1 MKVLNNYEKQYSQGD
16 RMDESIIVEKLL
28 EFGLTRQEAVI
39 YVCLFKSGELT
50 GYEVAKQTG
59 ISRSNVYSALAGLV
73 EKGAAYLLEGSANK
87 YTPVAIEEF
96 CDNKIR
102 SLEEQK
108 KFLLEH
114 APHMEVSKEGYITIE
129 GYRHICDKMHH
140 MLKSATQRIYMSAPA
155 HFIMKWQNELLKLTD
170 IGIKVVLITDEE
182 LEVEKSILY
191 LSGKKEEQIRLI
203 IDSQY
208 VLTGEIT
215 GKDSDT
221 CLYCGQQNFVNV
233 FKEALRNEIKLIEL
247 TEKRSEIQ

>member
-1 MKVLNNYEKQYSQGD
+1 
-16 RMDESIIVEKLL
+16 MDESTIVEKLV

-39 YVCLFKSGELT
+39 YVCLFKSGDLT

-73 EKGAAYLLEGSANK
+73 EKGAAYLVEGNASK
-87 YTPVAIEEF
+87 YTPVMIDEF

-102 SLEEQK
+102 KMEEQK
-108 KFLLEH
+108 KYLLENI
-114 APHMEVSKEGYITIE
+114 PQMKSSKEGYITIE

-140 MLKSATQRIYMSAPA
+140 MLKAAKQRIYLSAPA
-155 HFIMKWQNELLKLTD
+155 HFIMQWKAELLELTD
-170 IGIKVVLITDEE
+170 RKIKVVLITDEK
-182 LEVEKSILY
+182 LEIKKSIFY
-191 LSGKKEEQIRLI
+191 LSGKKEEQLRLI
-203 IDSQY
+203 IDSEF

-221 CLYCGQQNFVNV
+221 CLYCGQENFVNV

-247 TEKRSEIQ
+247 TEK

>member
-1 MKVLNNYEKQYSQGD
+1 
-16 RMDESIIVEKLL
+16 MDESIIVEKLL

-39 YVCLFKSGELT
+39 YMCLFKSGELT

-87 YTPVAIEEF
+87 YTPVSIEEF

-102 SLEEQK
+102 NMERQK
-108 KFLLEH
+108 QFLLENV
-114 APHMEVSKEGYITIE
+114 PHMEVSKEGYIAIE
-129 GYRHICDKMHH
+129 GYRHICDKMYH
-140 MLKSATQRIYMSAPA
+140 MLEAATQRIYMSAPA
-155 HFIMKWQNELLKLTD
+155 HFIMQWQEEVRNLTKRN
-170 IGIKVVLITDEE
+170 IKVVLITDEE
-182 LEVEKSILY
+182 LEIENSILY
-191 LSGKKEEQIRLI
+191 LSGKKEEQLRLI
-203 IDSQY
+203 IDSRY
-208 VLTGEIT
+208 VLTGEIS

-247 TEKRSEIQ
+247 TEKREETR